1 MSTDHRL
8 MDTEGGQ
15 IRQAIIYA
23 RVSDPKQKTQGHG
36 LTSQETRCR
45 EYAALRGYRVIET
58 FNDDFTGGRADR
70 PGMEAMLGF
79 LRKNRSKRLVVII
92 DDISRLAR
100 GVTAHWELRESI
112 ARAGGELVSPSIEFG
127 EDSDSKLIENMLAS
141 VSQHQREK
149 NAEQVKNRMR
159 ARAQNGYW
167 GFWAPRGYTY
177 EAKRGEGKVLVR
189 DEPLASVV
197 QEALEGYASGRFQTP
212 AEVKRFLETQ
222 PAFPKDLP
230 GGKIRHQRISD
241 LLRQPLYAGYIEVPN
256 WNVSLRPARHEGL
269 IDFLTFKKIQERL
282 DTRALAPARKDISAD
297 FPLRGFVSCGSCGNP
312 LTAGW
317 SHGKLKQYPYYL
329 CHTRGCPSY
338 KKSIRR
344 ADIEGE
350 FETLL
355 TGLRPGPALFK
366 TAVMMFKEVWEHR
379 LTNAAALARSV
390 SEDIAKLEREIGK
403 MVDRVII
410 ADSPALVTAYE
421 NRIREMEQDK
431 HVLTENAARF
441 TAKRP
446 GFETAFRTPL
456 SFLANPIKL
465 WNSNA
470 LEQKRTVLKLAFAS
484 RPQYVRGEGFRTLDM
499 ALPFKALADL
509 RMSGNGVVE
518 PRGIEPLTSSLR
530 TTRSPN

>member
-1 MSTDHRL
+1 MCADFSLHSSQPP
-8 MDTEGGQ
+8 GGVEP
-15 IRQAIIYA
+15 RAALIYA

-36 LTSQETRCR
+36 LASQETRCR
-45 EYAALRGYRVIET
+45 EFAALRGYRVIET
-58 FNDDFTGGRADR
+58 FQDDFTGKFASR
-70 PGMEAMLGF
+70 PAMDDMLAY
-79 LRKNRSKRLVVII
+79 LRKNRAQRLVVII

-100 GVTAHWELRESI
+100 GITAHWELRDSI
-112 ARAGGELVSPSIEFG
+112 ARAGGELVSPSLEFG

-167 GFWAPRGYTY
+167 GFWAPRGYKY
-177 EAKRGEGKVLVR
+177 EAKPGEGKVLVR

-212 AEVKRFLETQ
+212 AEVRRFLETQ

-230 GGKIRHQRISD
+230 GGGIRHQRISD

-256 WNVSLRPARHEGL
+256 WNVSLRPARHDGL

-282 DTRALAPARKDISAD
+282 VARALAPARKDLSAD

-317 SHGKLKQYPYYL
+317 SHGKKKQYPYYL
-329 CHTRGCPSY
+329 CHTRGCVSY

-350 FETLL
+350 FAELL
-355 TGLRPGPALFK
+355 TCLRPGPELFK
-366 TAVMMFKEVWEHR
+366 AAVMMFKEVWEHR
-379 LTNAAALARSV
+379 IANAATLARSV
-390 SEDIAKLEREIGK
+390 GEDIARLDHEIAK
-403 MVDRVII
+403 MVDRVVQ
-410 ADSPALVTAYE
+410 ADSPALIAAYE
-421 NRIREMEQDK
+421 TRIRDMEQNK
-431 HVLTENAARF
+431 QVLAEKAAKF
-441 TAKRP
+441 TAKKP
-446 GFETAFRTPL
+446 GFEKAFRTPL

-465 WNSNA
+465 WNSNQ
-470 LEQKRTVLKLAFAS
+470 LERKRMVLKLAFAS
-484 RPQYVRGEGFRTLDM
+484 RPQYVRGEGFRTPDM
-499 ALPFKALADL
+499 TLPFKALADL
-509 RMSGNGVVE
+509 SAVGNGMVGPEGLE
-518 PRGIEPLTSSLR
+518 PPTKRL
-530 TTRSPN
+530 